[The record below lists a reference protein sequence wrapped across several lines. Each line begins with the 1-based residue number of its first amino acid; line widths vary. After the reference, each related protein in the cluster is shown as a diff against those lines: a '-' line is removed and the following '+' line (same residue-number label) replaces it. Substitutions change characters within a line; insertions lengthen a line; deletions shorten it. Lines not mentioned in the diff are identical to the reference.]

1 MRLDIQLTAKSRLRR
16 DDGQVAMGMAGGY
29 SESHCGEAY
38 IWAKNKKGL
47 RKQENCL
54 GWGGENNLC
63 IGVVQE

>member
-16 DDGQVAMGMAGGY
+16 DDGKVAMGMAGGY

-54 GWGGENNLC
+54 G
-63 IGVVQE
+63 